1 MSGKVGGEVSGLAL
15 RCFKSA
21 RDHEAAE
28 KRRAFLALFRLE
40 SGSRAMGAD
49 EVTMNPSRASLGSLM
64 HRD

>member
-21 RDHEAAE
+21 RDHEAE